1 MQIKYNPMTT
11 ETGYNQAGVHVF
23 MKKRRSNVGYATS
36 STVPKVNEFLFRIIL
51 SVTFFVWERI

>member
-1 MQIKYNPMTT
+1 MTT